1 MGVYDKSL
9 KWKDNWTSIL
19 FLKKNFF
26 FVFSSWFIRLRL
38 AKVMLKVKK
47 LNQKVCK
54 SVFFENKTVL
64 NSTKE
69 SHDEGKWRA
78 NSH

>member
-19 FLKKNFF
+19 FKKKFF
-26 FVFSSWFIRLRL
+26 FLYSLLGLLGSLRL

-54 SVFFENKTVL
+54 SVFFLKT
-64 NSTKE
+64 KQF
-69 SHDEGKWRA
+69 
-78 NSH
+78 